1 MALDLN
7 SIRGLPD
14 EANDYEFIIV
24 KQTPTGLEYVAHTE
38 NGWEAEEVALAE
50 PYALVLH
57 NVRIQG
63 KREKPKNKY
72 YTFSGMWSWGCW
84 AENID
89 DAKRQFEDVYNE
101 DIDIDTDHVEIEV
114 DDD

>member
-7 SIRGLPD
+7 SIRGLPA
-14 EANDYEFIIV
+14 EANDYEFIVV
-24 KQTPTGLEYVAHTE
+24 KQTPTGLDYVAHTE
-38 NGWEAEEVALAE
+38 HGWEAEEVALAE

-63 KREKPKNKY
+63 KREKPKKKY

-84 AENID
+84 AESLD
-89 DAKRQFEDVYNE
+89 DAKAQFDNTWIE
-101 DIDIDTDHVEIEV
+101 DIDVDCSHIEIEV